1 VCTVFFLHLGLKKEW
16 EVKERKK
23 RIVIA
28 EGYRIL
34 REGLRPLLSSYPEI
48 DLVGEAEDGQAA
60 NRCVEKLNPN
70 PKIESLTSVTSLYR
84 MVACVV
90 G

>member
-60 NRCVEKLNPN
+60 NRCVEKL
-70 PKIESLTSVTSLYR
+70 KTDS
-84 MVACVV
+84 
-90 G
+90 

>member
-1 VCTVFFLHLGLKKEW
+1 LKKEW

-28 EGYRIL
+28 EDYRIL

-48 DLVGEAEDGQAA
+48 DLVGEAEDG
-60 NRCVEKLNPN
+60 
-70 PKIESLTSVTSLYR
+70 
-84 MVACVV
+84 
-90 G
+90 